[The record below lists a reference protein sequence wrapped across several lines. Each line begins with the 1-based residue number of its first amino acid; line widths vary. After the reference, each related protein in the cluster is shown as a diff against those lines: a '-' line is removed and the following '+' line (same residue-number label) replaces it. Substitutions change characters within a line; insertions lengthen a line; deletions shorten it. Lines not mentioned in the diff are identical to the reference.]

1 MFSQSITHPIK
12 ILGPPPA
19 YPGAPPDAERAH
31 QPPLPELLY
40 EPYADKPG
48 LPDLLYE
55 PYGGEQ
61 LPQTEYEPYAEK
73 TTPKAPPYQPYK
85 DI

>member
-1 MFSQSITHPIK
+1 MFSQSTAHPSK
-12 ILGPPPA
+12 SLGPPPA

-40 EPYADKPG
+40 DPYAKSP
-48 LPDLLYE
+48 
-55 PYGGEQ
+55 
-61 LPQTEYEPYAEK
+61 LPQTPYEPYAEDA
-73 TTPKAPPYQPYK
+73 TPKAPPYQPYK